1 MQFNISE
8 GMYCFTFEDEKDFYP
23 YVDRIARILEEAKRT
38 KKAKQDYRKKT
49 EELLKAFNE
58 GKGKK
63 LKDFTITFDQDAF
76 YGFMEVMLFGLLTST
91 QGVNNEGM
99 YRAYLKATIREKK
112 LSETVD
118 AYLSEVNLTGNYETG
133 FHEFEQQ
140 ILSFSQKENEEGTI

>member
-1 MQFNISE
+1 MQFNVNE
-8 GMYCFTFEDEKDFYP
+8 GKYCFTFEDEKDFYP

-63 LKDFTITFDQDAF
+63 LKDFTITLDQDAF

-99 YRAYLKATIREKK
+99 YRAYLKATKREKK